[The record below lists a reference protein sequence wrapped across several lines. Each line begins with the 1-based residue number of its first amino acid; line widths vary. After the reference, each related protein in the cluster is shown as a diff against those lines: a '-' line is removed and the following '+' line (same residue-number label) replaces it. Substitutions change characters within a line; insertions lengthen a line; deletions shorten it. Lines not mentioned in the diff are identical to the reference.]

1 MKQLKHKILIGLYI
15 LAIIVKLLIYSES
28 KDINSLI
35 SNIIIYTVAL
45 LMILYGTKDKDSQ
58 K

>member
-35 SNIIIYTVAL
+35 SNIIIYTVVL